1 MVLPHPRCQCPAV
14 TTTRRSHFWAWRS
27 LSIKEHSD
35 RYALLAMEPMMK
47 RILLA
52 ENGLVKQQCQDVVNN
67 LKHIWNRQ
75 QHDLHNSIL
84 SFLFNIYI
92 YSDMRHQQVKSRI
105 QCYPLHLLENPTSHV
120 MLEETNCSNTECSAV
135 STVAIL
141 TCYLDHLSTLIIH
154 NAGFFVM
161 LQNASTDQL
170 PGTMQVNYWDMDL
183 FQGGSK

>member
-1 MVLPHPRCQCPAV
+1 MIVLTPWQLQASRWRARSQKEGAMVLPHPRCQCPAV

-47 RILLA
+47 RIQLA

-92 YSDMRHQQVKSRI
+92 YILGYVTPAGEI
-105 QCYPLHLLENPTSHV
+105 QNPMLSSSPLREPNLP
-120 MLEETNCSNTECSAV
+120 C
-135 STVAIL
+135 
-141 TCYLDHLSTLIIH
+141 D
-154 NAGFFVM
+154 AGG
-161 LQNASTDQL
+161 NQL
-170 PGTMQVNYWDMDL
+170 
-183 FQGGSK
+183 